1 MNWMS
6 LNASVTASY
15 FVRFQIAETQK
26 NDPSG
31 SGSPSDPGDFRNR
44 ASTFLLTSL
53 VVSLTKSRS
62 ALYCPGWMFCAAVL
76 AAKPESLEAWK
87 KKHESPLQTS
97 DSFKKVSHHCFR
109 MFQVSYGFH
118 TSFLHVSHCRESPTF
133 LILTCE
139 QSGPSRFCARLG
151 VPSHGHNNGSTK
163 RSASLAK
170 LSDNYSDCV
179 DSPASYAGATS
190 HSLDLHWIFKYCMP
204 SAEALVTQPMSVEP
218 FTFTLTRT
226 SSAGFF
232 LSHSRTSKVCWNVLK
247 RDHIRREVLKRS

>member
-1 MNWMS
+1 MS

-26 NDPSG
+26 NHE
-31 SGSPSDPGDFRNR
+31 
-44 ASTFLLTSL
+44 
-53 VVSLTKSRS
+53 KSSKRIES
-62 ALYCPGWMFCAAVL
+62 KRPRRF
-76 AAKPESLEAWK
+76 PESSIYILTDLPGCVAHEVAICFVLPWLNVLRCSLGRQAGILRGLEK
-87 KKHESPLQTS
+87 NTNPLSKHQILSR
-97 DSFKKVSHHCFR
+97 KCRIIVSGCFR

-190 HSLDLHWIFKYCMP
+190 QSLDLHWIFTGSSLDLQVLHAIGRSSGHPAHVCR
-204 SAEALVTQPMSVEP
+204 ALHLHLDTNILGGV
-218 FTFTLTRT
+218 
-226 SSAGFF
+226 F
-232 LSHSRTSKVCWNVLK
+232 LVPLQDLQGVLK
-247 RDHIRREVLKRS
+247 CAET

>member
-1 MNWMS
+1 
-6 LNASVTASY
+6 
-15 FVRFQIAETQK
+15 
-26 NDPSG
+26 
-31 SGSPSDPGDFRNR
+31 
-44 ASTFLLTSL
+44 
-53 VVSLTKSRS
+53 
-62 ALYCPGWMFCAAVL
+62 MFCAAVL
-76 AAKPESLEAWK
+76 AAKAESLEAWK
-87 KKHESPLQTS
+87 KEHESPLQTS

-190 HSLDLHWIFKYCMP
+190 HSLDLHWIFTGSSSTACHRPKLWSP
-204 SAEALVTQPMSVEP
+204 SPCL
-218 FTFTLTRT
+218 
-226 SSAGFF
+226 
-232 LSHSRTSKVCWNVLK
+232 
-247 RDHIRREVLKRS
+247 